1 MNLCLERLSLS
12 RKIALVACCVM
23 AVTGPVVFDIAKIR
37 LLKAVEAGGDG
48 LPVFSVASIKLE
60 KSPDGPFMMGFTPDG
75 FTCTNIKLSALMMQA
90 YGVQNTQI
98 AGAPNWT
105 DSTTYDI
112 EAKVDSADVA
122 RLKDLTPDQRSQMLR
137 PLLADRF
144 KLTLHWGTKDLPV
157 YVLAIAKNGT
167 HLRENVSHQGEG
179 GMMGRGQ
186 IRGTDAPI
194 SALVRSLSHQAELG
208 RRPILDHTG
217 LTGDYDWDL
226 NWTPN
231 DTSGTAEIPD
241 SSGPSIFTAIQE
253 QLGLKLQPQTASAP
267 VIVIDHVEKPSQN

>member
-1 MNLCLERLSLS
+1 
-12 RKIALVACCVM
+12 M
-23 AVTGPVVFDIAKIR
+23 AVTGPVVFDLAKIR
-37 LLKAVEAGGDG
+37 LLKTVEASGDG
-48 LPVFSVASIKLE
+48 LPVFSVASIKQT
-60 KSPDGPFMMGFTPDG
+60 KAPDGPFMMGFTPDG
-75 FTCTNIKLSALMMQA
+75 FTCINIKLSALITQA

-98 AGAPNWT
+98 AGAPDWT
-105 DSTTYDI
+105 SSTAYDI

-144 KLTLHWGTKDLPV
+144 KLTLHWATKDLPV
-157 YVLAIAKNGT
+157 YVLAIAKNGP
-167 HLRENVSHQGEG
+167 HLRENTAHQVEG

-194 SALVRSLSHQAELG
+194 SSLVRSLSHQAELG

-217 LTGDYDWDL
+217 LTGNYDWDL

-231 DTSGTAEIPD
+231 DTSGTATIPD
-241 SSGPSIFTAIQE
+241 SSGPSIFTALQE
-253 QLGLKLQPQTASAP
+253 QLGLKLQPQTAPAP